1 MVTKGYKNSVLY
13 ENTVFHRPSRLPYIS
28 RHTETA
34 TKRRIDMSAFYTQKA
49 DQISPLFGVSSIEEA
64 RDYVAKVDHSS
75 IVETDE
81 PVYMNPNTG
90 SVDFASG
97 WDEAGGIVEV
107 VEVEFCSENEC
118 WIEA

>member
-1 MVTKGYKNSVLY
+1 MN
-13 ENTVFHRPSRLPYIS
+13 
-28 RHTETA
+28 
-34 TKRRIDMSAFYTQKA
+34 AFYTQKA
-49 DQISPLFGVSSIEEA
+49 DQIFPLFGVSSMEEA
-64 RDYVAKVDHSS
+64 RDYVDKVDHSS
-75 IVETDE
+75 IIENDE